1 MYSAPETDRIQYNL
15 NNGILTKKK
24 EMMRVCETFCSIS
37 GESSWQGLAATFVRF
52 AGCDVD
58 CSWCDTDYSRRGDEG
73 TKVTVED
80 ILSICRVN
88 GVPRVVLTGGEPL
101 MQEELPE
108 LCRRL
113 CDEGY
118 QVQVE
123 TSGTRL
129 VDVLDKR
136 VLKIVDIKPPSAFAK
151 RGFHWGNLDVLAPE
165 DELKFVMASREDY
178 EWALR
183 IIDKCVLLGKH
194 KITFSPVTGRLE
206 PAKLAEWML
215 EDKLPHRLRL
225 QLHKII
231 WPDETRGR

>member
-1 MYSAPETDRIQYNL
+1 MQ
-15 NNGILTKKK
+15 
-24 EMMRVCETFCSIS
+24 VCETFCSIS
-37 GESSWQGLAATFVRF
+37 GESSWQGLTATFVRF

-58 CSWCDTDYSRRGDEG
+58 CSWCDTPYARSEKG
-73 TKVTVED
+73 TEASVED
-80 ILSICRVN
+80 ILSICRAQ

-136 VLKIVDIKPPSAFAK
+136 VLKVVDIKPPSAFAK
-151 RGFHWGNLDVLAPE
+151 RGFHWGNLDVLGPE
-165 DELKFVMASREDY
+165 DELKFVLASREDY
-178 EWALR
+178 EWALK
-183 IIDKCVLLGKH
+183 IIDKCVLQGKH
-194 KITFSPVTGRLE
+194 KITFSPVTDRLE
-206 PAKLAEWML
+206 PARLAEWML
-215 EDKLPHRLRL
+215 EDKLPHRLQL

>member
-1 MYSAPETDRIQYNL
+1 ML
-15 NNGILTKKK
+15 
-24 EMMRVCETFCSIS
+24 VCETFCSIS
-37 GESSWQGLAATFVRF
+37 GESSWQGLVATFVRF

-58 CSWCDTDYSRRGDEG
+58 CSWCDTDYARKGEEG
-73 TKVTVED
+73 TEVSQED
-80 ILSICRVN
+80 ILSICRAQ

-123 TSGTRL
+123 TSGTRM
-129 VDVLDKR
+129 VDVLDDR
-136 VLKIVDIKPPSAFAK
+136 VLKVVDIKPPSALAK
-151 RGFHWGNLDVLAPE
+151 HGFHWGNLDVLGQE
-165 DELKFVMASREDY
+165 DEIKFVIASREDY

-183 IIDKCVLLGKH
+183 IIDKCILEGKH
-194 KITFSPVTGRLE
+194 KITFSPVGDMLE
-206 PAKLAEWML
+206 PAKLAGWMV
-215 EDKLPHRLRL
+215 EDKLSYRLQM

-231 WPDETRGR
+231 WPNEARGR